1 MGSINKLGN
10 YKVAISL
17 DGYWVLSKSKETLVV
32 QDVIT
37 GEIQR
42 TLTKRQV
49 HKKSTLKGVNLS
61 AKSID
66 GCWSILG
73 FVDNTFEEWYLPQE
87 LNYYNQSNNPPFVLR
102 AISFDSRLA
111 LRETKRG
118 SLQIQD
124 LSTGEIVHSFDKKY
138 GGFKKDNPSDGIVF
152 SLDGDFAL
160 LPRSDDPN
168 SKFEEEIGYRI
179 WNFSTGR
186 ITPIFI
192 SYFWTMDI
200 CSVSVSNDG
209 ETGIFGLFSGEIKI
223 CDLKVGRERFTL
235 INHPSQIAGLT
246 VSSDD
251 RLLASISIDGTLKVW
266 QLDNGE
272 EICSFKLDTEICS
285 CVFHPNKEVIVVGD
299 KVENINLFE
308 LILPLKEVQA
318 LIIESQEPREQI
330 QSSIIKLKNSSLI
343 ANLSDQLRDLPPPIK
358 SLSFKGIPD
367 IGHLTIALHFE
378 GIGILNFKLFHSE
391 YGMIYEYERIAEE
404 YEGFYHPSI
413 SPPLPRTPWEK
424 DLFGILSV
432 STLSGELISW
442 IRMTVSCALSIDEFS
457 TLKAL
462 KQLYFSRDYES
473 TLEFLNKQIDL
484 LGENHQD
491 LILTLYSLIE
501 ICENKNLASDAEI
514 FRTRMN
520 RIEQDRLEILMCD
533 MPRVI
538 VYANVNNGSSS
549 VLESNQS
556 NLIENYGVNKKQTK
570 IEDDLED
577 FFLHFQIMS
586 DADTNYKKNLI
597 VLWSKFKII
606 LQKIILHFKSKFP
619 LDSNSQALSIRSKKY
634 LANVLKFIAIIS
646 VFTISFTWIGL
657 TWASWITAILS
668 YILVGIPSNSKQN
681 QNNQT
686 ELVLVG
692 FALTLL
698 FLVPFVLLG
707 ISSGATFGSSQGITL
722 GNNLGLWLKSGNYW
736 SVIVLI
742 ISTTTLGQYIGE
754 IITKNAFALPMGNI
768 IFSILVTLF
777 GAKNIWGTILWI
789 LAGSAL
795 VNVFKLKLNPALQF
809 LRIFSGFFLGYCLS
823 NIISEYFADDIPQ
836 GGVVFRCAIGLALG
850 TIFTDKPEISISGQ
864 IGALIGVCLGFFL
877 VSNSSQEI
885 AANVIVVASNFI
897 GILFGGA
904 LGVIFGVILYLFFAI
919 PASIVL
925 ANLGKLGYETAFKT
939 YGRRYSI
946 SSDEPH

>member
-42 TLTKRQV
+42 TLTKQQV
-49 HKKSTLKGVNLS
+49 HKKSMLKGVNLS

-66 GCWSILG
+66 GFWAILG
-73 FVDNTFEEWYLPQE
+73 FVDNTFDEWYLPQK
-87 LNYYNQSNNPPFVLR
+87 LNPYKQSANPPFVLR

-124 LSTGEIVHSFDKKY
+124 LSTGEIVYSFDNKY
-138 GGFKKDNPSDGIVF
+138 GGFKKDNPSDGIIF
-152 SLDGDFAL
+152 SFDGDFVL
-160 LPRSDDPN
+160 LPIANYPN

-186 ITPIFI
+186 ITPILI
-192 SYFWTMDI
+192 SYLWTTEI
-200 CSVSVSNDG
+200 CSVSVSTDG
-209 ETGIFGLFSGEIKI
+209 KIGIFGLLSGEIKV

-235 INHPSQIAGLT
+235 KNHPSQITCLS

-251 RLLASISIDGTLKVW
+251 RLLTSISIDGTLNVW
-266 QLDNGE
+266 ELKNGE
-272 EICSFKLDTEICS
+272 EVCSFKLDTEIYS
-285 CVFHPNKEVIVVGD
+285 CVLHRNNEVIIVGD

-318 LIIESQEPREQI
+318 LINEPQEPIEQI
-330 QSSIIKLKNSSLI
+330 QSSIIKLKNSCLI
-343 ANLSDQLRDLPPPIK
+343 ANLSDELRDLPHPIK

-367 IGHLTIALHFE
+367 IGHLTIALRFE
-378 GIGILNFKLFHSE
+378 GIGILNFMLFHSE

-404 YEGFYHPSI
+404 YEGFYQPSI
-413 SPPLPRTPWEK
+413 MATPLPRSPWEQ

-432 STLSGELISW
+432 STLSGELISR

-457 TLKAL
+457 TLEAL
-462 KQLYFSRDYES
+462 KQLYISRNYES
-473 TLEFLNKQIDL
+473 ELKFLNKQIDL
-484 LGENHQD
+484 LGENHED
-491 LILTLYSLIE
+491 VRLTLFRLIE
-501 ICENKNLASDAEI
+501 ICENGNLASDAEI
-514 FRTRMN
+514 FRIRMN
-520 RIEQDRLEILMCD
+520 KIYQDRVEILMCD

-538 VYANVNNGSSS
+538 VYANANEGSSP

-556 NLIENYGVNKKQTK
+556 NLIENYGEDEKQTK

-577 FFLHFQIMS
+577 FFFYLQIMS
-586 DADTNYKKNLI
+586 DPDTNYKKNLI

-606 LQKIILHFKSKFP
+606 LQKVVLHFKSKFP
-619 LDSNSQALSIRSKKY
+619 LDSNLQILSVRSKTF
-634 LANVLKFIAIIS
+634 LANVLKFIVIIS
-646 VFTISFTWIGL
+646 VFTISFAWIGL
-657 TWASWITAILS
+657 TWASWITAILA

-681 QNNQT
+681 QTNET
-686 ELVLVG
+686 ELILIG
-692 FALTLL
+692 FTLTLL
-698 FLVPFVLLG
+698 FLVPFVLSG

-789 LAGSAL
+789 LAGIGL
-795 VNVFKLKLNPALQF
+795 VSVFKLKLNPALQF

-836 GGVVFRCAIGLALG
+836 GGVVFRCAMGLALG
-850 TIFTDKPEISISGQ
+850 TILTDKPEISISGQ

-877 VSNSSQEI
+877 VSNSSQ
-885 AANVIVVASNFI
+885 AIVSSVFLVLSI
-897 GILFGGA
+897 ILGSLLGGLLGA
-904 LGVIFGVILYLFFAI
+904 LLGVISYLLFAI
-919 PASIVL
+919 PASVIL
-925 ANLGKLGYETAFKT
+925 ACLGKAGYEVAVDIKNW
-939 YGRRYSI
+939 R
-946 SSDEPH
+946 